1 MTAWKTVRNRA
12 SQLPGLAGT
21 AATLALLALAVWL
34 RHSSFSSDFVF
45 FCYLQSVG
53 TLLAFTYAANAMV
66 RFRGTQDRL
75 TLMLAFAFAL
85 AGLIETF
92 AIFGFYA
99 QRGAAGTSSGPGSIR
114 R

>member
-1 MTAWKTVRNRA
+1 LDTFAAFEWGRVGLLWKTIRNRFSGYPDWPEA
-12 SQLPGLAGT
+12 VAV
-21 AATLALLALAVWL
+21 LALLALAVWL
-34 RHSSFSSDFVF
+34 RQSAFSSDFIF

-85 AGLIETF
+85 AD
-92 AIFGFYA
+92 
-99 QRGAAGTSSGPGSIR
+99 
-114 R
+114 